1 MSWIGKTLNI
11 LLNCTSYITFGIAN
25 KTFIWIKNEKLT
37 LILKLF
43 RGCYLPTITL
53 TSKKKTEN
61 SFVAKATC
69 RKYSQSI
76 LSFES

>member
-11 LLNCTSYITFGIAN
+11 LLNCTYITFGIAN
-25 KTFIWIKNEKLT
+25 KTLIWIKNEKLM

-43 RGCYLPTITL
+43 RGCYRPSITL
-53 TSKKKTEN
+53 TSKKKIEN

-69 RKYSQSI
+69 KKYSQSI